1 MSPPF
6 SYTNATIRPINS
18 RTAPHHTSRPT
29 YLSPSSPQL
38 LSPSAPQPPIP
49 QGADRGWGWGWGR
62 RWGRALRCG
71 AAHLR
76 GAGGF
81 IPQETDDFRVV
92 PSRGKV
98 QRCVAVLPGKGK
110 GVRNEVA
117 RGGRLGGGS
126 RDSAQPYPRPN
137 PLTPHSCAHCAISY
151 QILEAC
157 VSPRLEERLGTSSV
171 AVESREVQRRPL
183 VLPRGGD
190 GHNPHAVSGGGGL
203 AGGSSDPPHS
213 HIARGPRR
221 TLS

>member
-1 MSPPF
+1 MGLGLGQALGP
-6 SYTNATIRPINS
+6 
-18 RTAPHHTSRPT
+18 RTAVRCG
-29 YLSPSSPQL
+29 
-38 LSPSAPQPPIP
+38 PP
-49 QGADRGWGWGWGR
+49 AR
-62 RWGRALRCG
+62 RWRVHSPGDGRLPCG
-71 AAHLR
+71 SFARQSPTLCRRAA
-76 GAGGF
+76 GEGEGG
-81 IPQETDDFRVV
+81 EKR
-92 PSRGKV
+92 SGK
-98 QRCVAVLPGKGK
+98 RRPP
-110 GVRNEVA
+110 
-117 RGGRLGGGS
+117 RGGSG
-126 RDSAQPYPRPN
+126 DSAQPYPRPN

-203 AGGSSDPPHS
+203 AVGSSDPPHS